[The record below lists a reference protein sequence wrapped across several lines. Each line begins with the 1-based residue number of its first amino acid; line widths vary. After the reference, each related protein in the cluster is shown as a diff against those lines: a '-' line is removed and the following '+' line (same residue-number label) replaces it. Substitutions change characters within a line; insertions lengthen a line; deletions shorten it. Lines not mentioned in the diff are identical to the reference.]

1 MGMCLPHFVVLLD
14 SLFIHSKAVLLDVR
28 LARKYDQAHASGAV
42 NVPLYNPISKWDIP
56 SIIRR
61 AGFAF
66 FGIYG
71 TELNRDFAAQ
81 AEVRAV

>member
-1 MGMCLPHFVVLLD
+1 MHAIDKGCSLLLLVLYSGQAIL
-14 SLFIHSKAVLLDVR
+14 VDVR
-28 LARKYDQAHASGAV
+28 LGNKYEASHAAGSLST
-42 NVPLYNPISKWDIP
+42 PLYLPIQKWDIA

-71 TELNRDFAAQ
+71 TGMGDP
-81 AEVRAV
+81 

>member
-1 MGMCLPHFVVLLD
+1 MLYSGQA
-14 SLFIHSKAVLLDVR
+14 ILLDVR
-28 LARKYDQAHASGAV
+28 LGNKYEASHAAGSLST
-42 NVPLYNPISKWDIP
+42 PLYLPIQNWDIA

-71 TELNRDFAAQ
+71 TGTAISTTALS
-81 AEVRAV
+81 VLAVWRMPQRMLCT

>member
-1 MGMCLPHFVVLLD
+1 MRRRG
-14 SLFIHSKAVLLDVR
+14 ILLDVR
-28 LARKYDQAHASGAV
+28 MERKYTQGHPVNAV
-42 NVPLYNPISKWDIP
+42 NVPLYIPIQKWDIP

-71 TELNRDFAAQ
+71 TELNREFSTQ
-81 AEVRAV
+81 ALSTLPKDKDIYV